1 MMRVYRAALRGFAV
15 LAAVAAFAG
24 SADAHKI
31 EVIHSF
37 CGEANCADGG
47 SGMSL
52 VRDAAGNLYGTA
64 APTSS
69 DYGSIFELSPAGGK
83 WMYRALYHFS
93 QGGELT
99 PNAPLI
105 VDVNGDLYGSVKD
118 YRPLSRGGMIFKL
131 SHSADGSTW
140 TYRKLH
146 YFTQDRYGFEGA
158 MTYAGAAAGLPY
170 DGVSTLYG
178 PSGQGGRDARGT
190 IFALIP
196 PATGKTWDYKI
207 IYSFC
212 RRDDCADGWGPFD
225 TLTMDGA
232 GNLYG
237 AAAAGGKNAQGV
249 IFELSPGAKHW
260 TNTVLHDFCSQA
272 DCGDGQQP
280 FGNSVARDAA
290 GNLYGTTPQG
300 GTCPAGG
307 CGVLYKIASD
317 GQQSV
322 LHNFC
327 SAADCADGTHASF
340 GVSLGAGGTVYGVT
354 TYGGGNDQDPS
365 GKGGGTI
372 FSFDGKYHVLH
383 SFCARTNCTDGAYPG
398 PLVADGAGH
407 FYGITESAGA
417 TGHGTVF
424 EFTP

>member
-1 MMRVYRAALRGFAV
+1 MTGLHRAVLRGFAV
-15 LAAVAAFAG
+15 LAAVAALGG
-24 SADAHKI
+24 SAGAHKI
-31 EVIHSF
+31 MVIHSF

-83 WMYRALYHFS
+83 WTYRALDHFS
-93 QGGELT
+93 QGAQLT

-105 VDVNGDLYGSVKD
+105 VDVNGDLYGSLKD
-118 YRPLSRGGMIFKL
+118 YNRLSRGGMIFKL

-140 TYRKLH
+140 TYRMLH
-146 YFTQDRYGFEGA
+146 YFTQDRYGSEGA

-178 PSGQGGRDARGT
+178 PSGQGGRDAKGT
-190 IFALIP
+190 IFALTP
-196 PATGKTWDYKI
+196 PTTGKIWDYKI

-212 RRDDCADGWGPFD
+212 RRADCADGWAPFD

-237 AAAAGGKNAQGV
+237 TTVAGGANGQGV
-249 IFELSPGAKHW
+249 LFELSPGAKHW
-260 TNTVLHDFCSQA
+260 SNTVLHDFCSQS
-272 DCGDGQQP
+272 DCGEP
-280 FGNSVARDAA
+280 LTNSVVRDAA
-290 GNLYGTTPQG
+290 GNLYGTTSED
-300 GTCPAGG
+300 AGCVAG
-307 CGVLYKIASD
+307 QPCGVLYKLAPD
-317 GQQSV
+317 GQESV
-322 LHNFC
+322 LHGFC
-327 SAADCADGTHASF
+327 SQSDCADGKD
-340 GVSLGAGGTVYGVT
+340 AGMGLTMDANGTLYGVT
-354 TYGGGNDQDPS
+354 TQGGGNDQDVN

-383 SFCARTNCTDGAYPG
+383 SFCARTNCTDGAYPIG
-398 PLVADGAGH
+398 PLIADGAGH
-407 FYGITESAGA
+407 FYGVTSSGGA
-417 TGHGTVF
+417 TGHGTIF
-424 EFTP
+424 EFAP